1 MPSVYPISLLIEGRR
16 CLVIGGGKVAERKV
30 LSLLEAGAQ
39 VRVVSPE
46 ATREIADLA
55 AAGRI
60 EWRRAE
66 ASEADLADAFLVIAA
81 TDDAA
86 VNARLAAAANA
97 AGKLV
102 NAVDQPADCNFF
114 VPASVRRG
122 PVLLT
127 VSTGGGSPALAK
139 RLREKLEAA
148 FGPEYGELAA
158 LMERLR
164 PEIMAAIDTQA
175 RRAEVWER
183 ILDSAVLELLGQG
196 NHAEAETLARELA
209 GLPVPP
215 SPERRGAGG
224 EA

>member
-30 LSLLEAGAQ
+30 AALLEAGAC

-46 ATREIADLA
+46 ATSEIARLA
-55 AAGRI
+55 DAGRI

-66 ASEADLADAFLVIAA
+66 GSEADLVDAFLVIAA
-81 TDDAA
+81 TDDAGL
-86 VNARLAAAANA
+86 NARLAAAADA

-102 NAVDQPADCNFF
+102 NAVDQPGDCNFF

-122 PVLLT
+122 SVLLT

-139 RLREKLEAA
+139 RIRRELESA

-164 PEIMAAIDTQA
+164 PEIMSAIETQPE
-175 RRAEVWER
+175 RASAWER

-196 NHAEAETLARELA
+196 RQAEAEALAREVA
-209 GLPVPP
+209 GL
-215 SPERRGAGG
+215 
-224 EA
+224 

>member
-16 CLVIGGGKVAERKV
+16 CVVVGGGKVAERKV
-30 LSLLEAGAQ
+30 ASLLEAEAC

-46 ATREIADLA
+46 VTEEIGRLA
-55 AAGRI
+55 QAGRI
-60 EWRRAE
+60 EWRQTE
-66 ASEADLADAFLVIAA
+66 ANEADVADAFLVIAA
-81 TDDAA
+81 TDDPQL
-86 VNARLAAAANA
+86 NARVAAAAEA

-139 RLREKLEAA
+139 RLRRELEAA

-164 PEIMAAIDTQA
+164 PEVMAAIGSQSE
-175 RRAEVWER
+175 RAEAWER
-183 ILDSAVLELLGQG
+183 ILGSPVLELLKQG
-196 NHAEAETLARELA
+196 KPAEAEALARDVA
-209 GLPVPP
+209 GLG
-215 SPERRGAGG
+215 R
-224 EA
+224 